1 MENLDKAFLKAPG
14 PDDDFTCEFLEIIK
28 NISIYAI

>member
-1 MENLDKAFLKAPG
+1 MENLDKAFLKAQG
-14 PDDDFTCEFLEIIK
+14 PDDFTCEFLEIIK